1 MPGPDVHDDH
11 DAPTV
16 PVREAATVMLLRAGP
31 DGFEVFLQRRV
42 ASMAFAAGM
51 TVFPG
56 GARDLK
62 DSDLRATAVREVLEE
77 TGVVLDPDR
86 LHPWARWVTPEDEP
100 RRYDTLFFVA
110 ELPAGAEPG
119 ATGTE
124 MDRVAWMRPADA
136 LLARA
141 RGDLGM
147 WPPTLVTLRELAD
160 CGDVNAVIRT
170 AAQRRLDPVLP
181 QRVEGAGGPAVLLPG
196 GEVIEL

>member
-1 MPGPDVHDDH
+1 MTG
-11 DAPTV
+11 APEQPVATPV
-16 PVREAATVMLLRAGP
+16 PLREAATVMLVRPGP

-56 GARDLK
+56 GARDP
-62 DSDLRATAVREVLEE
+62 DDDDLRATAVREVLEE
-77 TGVVLDPDR
+77 TGVRLDAAR

-110 ELPAGAEPG
+110 ELPDAEEAR

-136 LLARA
+136 LAARA
-141 RGDLGM
+141 RGELGM
-147 WPPTLVTLRELAD
+147 WPPTFVTLRELAD

-170 AAQRRLDPVLP
+170 AAHRRLDPVLP
-181 QRVEGAGGPAVLLPG
+181 KRVESEGGPAVELPG
-196 GEVIEL
+196 GEVLRL